1 MDPPSPTRRKLR
13 ADDEETVKLEQLGEW
28 RRTHTCGELRLAH
41 AGQTVRLAGWVH
53 RCRDHGGVL
62 FLDLRDRFG
71 VVQTVL
77 RPGEGDAEAVAELA
91 RDLRSEFVV
100 AVDGVVAARPVEM
113 VNPRLDTGE
122 IEVLVSRIRVLN
134 DSKTPPFTPDE
145 GAQVGEDLRLQYR
158 YLDLRRP
165 ELSQVLA
172 LRHRVCARVR
182 NHLDAHRFLEIETPL
197 LVRPTPEG
205 ARDYLVPSR
214 VHPGCFYALPQSP
227 QLYKQIL
234 MVSGM
239 DRYFQLARCLR
250 DEDLRADRQ
259 PEHTQIDLEMSF
271 VGEAEIHAL
280 VEGLM
285 AELWEAEL
293 GARLETPFPRIS
305 YHESMARFGTDKPD
319 LRFELEL
326 TNVSEA
332 VRGSGFTVFEQALS
346 QGGRVRAL
354 NVPGGGALSRKAQDE
369 LEALAQRYGAKG
381 LARAKA
387 NASGF
392 EGGIAKFLDE
402 ATMSRLR
409 GTSGCREGDLLLMV
423 ADRDE
428 IACRSLGAVR
438 SRLGSE
444 WLAEH
449 PEQAAQWRFLWVD
462 RFPMFEKDPATGRLS
477 PAHHMF
483 TMPLEEDRHLL
494 ESEPERVRGRLYDL
508 VLNGYELGSGS
519 IRIHRRDIQEA
530 VMRVVGMTA
539 EEAEQRFGFLL
550 TAFQYGAPPHGGI
563 ALGLDRIIMLM
574 AGRSSLRDTIAFP
587 KTTSAASLMDGC
599 PAPVDPQELADLRI
613 RLDPPAKGA

>member
-1 MDPPSPTRRKLR
+1 M
-13 ADDEETVKLEQLGEW
+13 KLEQLGEW

-41 AGQTVRLAGWVH
+41 AGEAVRLAGWVQ

-71 VVQTVL
+71 VVQTVF
-77 RPGEGDAEAVAELA
+77 RPAEGGAEEVAELA
-91 RDLRSEFVV
+91 RELRSEFVV
-100 AVDGVVAARPVEM
+100 ALDGVVAARPAEM
-113 VNPRLDTGE
+113 VNRRLETGE
-122 IEVLVSRIRVLN
+122 IELLVTRIRVLN
-134 DSKTPPFTPDE
+134 DSRTPPFTPDE
-145 GAQVGEDLRLQYR
+145 GAQVSEDLRLQYR
-158 YLDLRRP
+158 YIDLRRP
-165 ELSQVLA
+165 ELSRIMA
-172 LRHRVCARVR
+172 LRHRVSARTR
-182 NHLDAHRFLEIETPL
+182 NYLDSHRFLEIETPL

-214 VHPGCFYALPQSP
+214 VHPGSFYALPQSP

-271 VGEAEIHAL
+271 AGEEEIHGL

-285 AELWEAEL
+285 KELWEAEL
-293 GARLETPFPRIS
+293 DVPLATPFPRTS
-305 YHESMARFGTDKPD
+305 YHESMARFGSDKPD
-319 LRFELEL
+319 LRFDFEL
-326 TNVSEA
+326 TDLSEA
-332 VRGSGFTVFEQALS
+332 ARGSGVAVFELALAE
-346 QGGRVRAL
+346 GGSVRGL
-354 NVPGGGALSRKAQDE
+354 NVPGGSALSRRAQDD

-381 LARAKA
+381 LARMKA
-387 NASGF
+387 GAHGF
-392 EGGIAKFLDE
+392 EGGIAKFLSDAAQARMRE
-402 ATMSRLR
+402 R
-409 GTSGCREGDLLLMV
+409 SGSREGDLLMMV

-428 IACRSLGAVR
+428 TACRSLGALR
-438 SRLGSE
+438 SKLGNE
-444 WLAEH
+444 WLSSH

-462 RFPMFEKDPATGRLS
+462 RFPVFEEDPTTGRLS
-477 PAHHMF
+477 PAHHLF
-483 TMPLEEDRHLL
+483 TMPLEEDLHLL
-494 ESEPERVRGRLYDL
+494 ESEPKRVRGRLYDL

-530 VMRVVGMTA
+530 VMRVVGVAA
-539 EEAEQRFGFLL
+539 EEAEQKFGFLL

-599 PAPVDPQELADLRI
+599 PAPVDPQELADLSI
-613 RLDPPAKGA
+613 QLEPPNKGA